1 MLLLI
6 LIGLTVEA
14 CLAGYCEIKTVAD
27 LTSQLETCTYVS
39 LSYDSEVEQHPK
51 LFDVLKKT
59 DHISSF
65 SLINTTL
72 KKFTEE
78 DTVLVDKDVS
88 VTIMNNQRLEHLPRF
103 NFLDAT
109 TTQLFITGNPKLNT
123 TQIEEDCKALK
134 CKSGTIIQP
143 PFSCNFP
150 PPQNAK
156 CRNFYGRINVG
167 EADSKQLDKVELLR
181 GSIQLT
187 RSNITEFPLLR
198 NLKTLEQVDSFPV
211 ITIRQNPKLI
221 GVEPLYNV
229 DLKTNNESTAVVLE
243 DNPLLCYNKRQA
255 NQPFVAKF
263 MKGVKQCAKNVKNR
277 GNAQDKGGINTF
289 IDAGIALTIWMF
301 LSP

>member
-1 MLLLI
+1 MQEYSKGVSSDFLNPLQ
-6 LIGLTVEA
+6 
-14 CLAGYCEIKTVAD
+14 CD
-27 LTSQLETCTYVS
+27 LK
-39 LSYDSEVEQHPK
+39 DHP
-51 LFDVLKKT
+51 
-59 DHISSF
+59 
-65 SLINTTL
+65 
-72 KKFTEE
+72 
-78 DTVLVDKDVS
+78 
-88 VTIMNNQRLEHLPRF
+88 
-103 NFLDAT
+103 
-109 TTQLFITGNPKLNT
+109 
-123 TQIEEDCKALK
+123 
-134 CKSGTIIQP
+134 
-143 PFSCNFP
+143 CNFP

-263 MKGVKQCAKNVKNR
+263 MKGVKQCGLFCSGSGRAAIRHRPLNDPPPYR
-277 GNAQDKGGINTF
+277 
-289 IDAGIALTIWMF
+289 LTVVSVDIENGYWIRATAHGLAEEEEPPPSASAEF
-301 LSP
+301 G